1 MNDKETIKA
10 NPCWSCMRFGSLRVP
25 NRKVIPDTGE
35 IYHVL
40 SNVTVY
46 YVKCGIC
53 GQKTESVKSKENAI
67 KMWNEKYG
75 WSKE

>member
-53 GQKTESVKSKENAI
+53 GQKTESTKSKEDAI
-67 KMWNEKYG
+67 KRWNEKYG
-75 WSKE
+75 WSEE